1 MTAWAELHVH
11 LEGTLEPELIFAL
24 ARRNG
29 VRLPYADVEDLRALY
44 DFGDL
49 QEFLDLYYANMQVLL
64 RGQDFTDLTDAYLA
78 RAARAG
84 VRRAEV
90 FFDLQAHTAR
100 GVPATEALEGV
111 NAALSRSHERY
122 GISSGLIVTLLRHLS
137 AESAMEAYEQAVD
150 SGVPLLGIGL
160 CSTEVGNPASRFRE
174 VFARAQ
180 ADGLHTVAH
189 AGEEGDASYVTDVL
203 DNLHVER
210 VDHGVRAVDD
220 PLLVDRLVAEQIPM
234 TVCPLS
240 NVRLKGVADLCVH
253 PLADL
258 LRRGVRVTVNS
269 DDPAYF
275 GGYLDDNVEAVRF
288 ALGLTEDEVR
298 DLALNSIA
306 ASFAP
311 PDVKAELAASWDDVA
326 AGTSGGGRLTP

>member
-1 MTAWAELHVH
+1 
-11 LEGTLEPELIFAL
+11 
-24 ARRNG
+24 
-29 VRLPYADVEDLRALY
+29 
-44 DFGDL
+44 
-49 QEFLDLYYANMQVLL
+49 
-64 RGQDFTDLTDAYLA
+64 
-78 RAARAG
+78 
-84 VRRAEV
+84 
-90 FFDLQAHTAR
+90 
-100 GVPATEALEGV
+100 
-111 NAALSRSHERY
+111 
-122 GISSGLIVTLLRHLS
+122 
-137 AESAMEAYEQAVD
+137 MEAYEQAVA
-150 SGVPLLGIGL
+150 SRVPLLGIGL

-210 VDHGVRAVDD
+210 VDHGVRAVGD
-220 PLLVDRLVAEQIPM
+220 PLLVDRLVAEQIPL

-240 NVRLKGVADLCVH
+240 NVRLKGVADLRVH

-275 GGYLDDNVEAVRF
+275 GGYLDDNVEAVRM
-288 ALGLTEDEVR
+288 ALGLDEGEIR

-311 PDVKAELAASWDDVA
+311 PEVKAELAASWDDVA